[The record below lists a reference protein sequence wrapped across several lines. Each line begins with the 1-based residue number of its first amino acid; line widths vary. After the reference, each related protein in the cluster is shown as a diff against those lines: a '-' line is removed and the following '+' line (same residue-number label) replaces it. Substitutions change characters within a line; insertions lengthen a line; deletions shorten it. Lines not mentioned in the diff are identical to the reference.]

1 MEKMLRRTRFRIA
14 GVIALVSL
22 SACSSAVTT
31 SAVRI
36 GDDRLS
42 VDDFELT
49 VQQLG
54 DAGQLDIVN
63 GRVSGESSRSV
74 LGALLRGMATTQML
88 DIYGEP
94 VTDADRQVVLDQLE
108 QDSQTALLGPELK
121 ELIVSLNSQ
130 DLALQ
135 RVEVPAMDALAD
147 TYAKDPAKLG
157 VMCLRHIVVDDES
170 TAKKVIELLNDGEDF
185 AELAGTY
192 SIEPGATTSGGKLG
206 SATSE
211 CIALA
216 EIQTGFDAG
225 FTAGALQAKENVA
238 YGPVKSSFGWHVIL
252 IRPFDEISD
261 SLNALLSVDPGHT
274 LLTGYLATADISIKS
289 SYGRWNPPTGQIVA
303 N

>member
-1 MEKMLRRTRFRIA
+1 MLFHKRFRILGA
-14 GVIALVSL
+14 IALVSL
-22 SACSSAVTT
+22 SACSSAVST

-54 DAGQLDIVN
+54 DAGQLDIVD

-88 DIYGEP
+88 EIYGEP

-130 DLALQ
+130 DLALA
-135 RVEVPAMDALAD
+135 RVEVPATDELAA
-147 TYAKDPAKLG
+147 TYAKIPAKLG
-157 VMCLRHIVVDDES
+157 VMCMRHIVVDDES
-170 TAKKVIELLNDGEDF
+170 TAKKVINLFNDGKDF

-192 SIEPGATTSGGKLG
+192 SIEPGASTSGGALG

-216 EIQTGFDAG
+216 EIQTGFDAA
-225 FTAGALQAKENVA
+225 FTAGALQAKESVA

-252 IRPFDEISD
+252 IRPFDEIAD
-261 SLNALLSVDPGHT
+261 ALNAMLSVDPGHT

>member
-1 MEKMLRRTRFRIA
+1 MEMMLRRTQFRIA
-14 GVIALVSL
+14 GAIALVAL

-31 SAVRI
+31 SAARI

-94 VTDADRQVVLDQLE
+94 VTDADRKVVLDQLE

-121 ELIVSLNSQ
+121 ELIVSLNSE

-135 RVEVPAMDALAD
+135 RVEVPDMVALAE
-147 TYAKDPAKLG
+147 TYAKEPAKLG
-157 VMCLRHIVVDDES
+157 AMCMRHILVADES
-170 TAKKVIELLNDGEDF
+170 TAKKVINLYNDGEDF
-185 AELAGTY
+185 AQLAGTY
-192 SIEPGATTSGGKLG
+192 STEPGATTSGGILG

-211 CIALA
+211 CLALA

-225 FTAGALQAKENVA
+225 FTAGALRAKENVA

-252 IRPFDEISD
+252 IRPFDEIAD
-261 SLNALLSVDPGHT
+261 PLNALLSVDPGNT

>member
-1 MEKMLRRTRFRIA
+1 MMMLFHKRFRILGA
-14 GVIALVSL
+14 IALVSL
-22 SACSSAVTT
+22 SACSSAVST

-54 DAGQLDIVN
+54 DAGQLDIVD

-88 DIYGEP
+88 EIYGEP

-130 DLALQ
+130 DLALG
-135 RVEVPAMDALAD
+135 RVEVPATDELAA
-147 TYAKDPAKLG
+147 TYAKIPAKLG
-157 VMCLRHIVVDDES
+157 VMCMRHIVVDDES
-170 TAKKVIELLNDGEDF
+170 TAKKVINLFNDGKDF

-192 SIEPGATTSGGKLG
+192 SIEPGASTSGGALG

-216 EIQTGFDAG
+216 EIQTGDDAA
-225 FTAGALQAKENVA
+225 FTAGALQAKESVA

-252 IRPFDEISD
+252 IRPFDEIAD
-261 SLNALLSVDPGHT
+261 ALNAVLSVDPGHT

>member
-1 MEKMLRRTRFRIA
+1 MMLFHKRFRILGA
-14 GVIALVSL
+14 IALVSL
-22 SACSSAVTT
+22 SACSSAVST

-54 DAGQLDIVN
+54 DAGQLDIVD

-74 LGALLRGMATTQML
+74 LGALLRGMATTQLL

-135 RVEVPAMDALAD
+135 RVEVPATDELAA
-147 TYAKDPAKLG
+147 TYAKIPAKLG
-157 VMCLRHIVVDDES
+157 VMCMRHIVVDDES
-170 TAKKVIELLNDGEDF
+170 TAKKVIALFNKGDDF

-192 SIEPGATTSGGKLG
+192 SIEPGASTSGGALG

-216 EIQTGFDAG
+216 EIQTGFDAA

-252 IRPFDEISD
+252 IRPFDEIAD
-261 SLNALLSVDPGHT
+261 ALNAVLSVDPGHT